1 MRESITRGGVQKFD
15 YLVHD
20 PYQIMDT
27 RLKNPLKRMEGTPKI
42 REDGAQP
49 NKGGRVKQC
58 RGCREPVGD
67 GSKFYPSFLA
77 ADNLLCKKCA
87 IKDSRERRNE
97 DIVHLLADR
106 LYNAERRRRQRLQ
119 SRREDED
126 KEDEDDDD
134 EDGKEEEEE
143 EDVKKKKKHKTSP
156 SPIPNF
162 RVLAE
167 CVYRGWDG
175 KSAISGSVKDP
186 RNELCIARIDMD
198 QEGYDKANYVLITR
212 EEARVLG
219 RCRGAGA
226 RQALLVKLMA
236 AR

>member
-1 MRESITRGGVQKFD
+1 
-15 YLVHD
+15 
-20 PYQIMDT
+20 
-27 RLKNPLKRMEGTPKI
+27 MEGTPKI
-42 REDGAQP
+42 GEDGTQP

-106 LYNAERRRRQRLQ
+106 LYNAERRRRQRRQQ
-119 SRREDED
+119 SRLEDDE
-126 KEDEDDDD
+126 EDDD
-134 EDGKEEEEE
+134 DGKEEEG
-143 EDVKKKKKHKTSP
+143 VKKKKHKTSP

-186 RNELCIARIDMD
+186 RKELCIARIVMD

-212 EEARVLG
+212 AEARVLG

-226 RQALLVKLMA
+226 RQALLAKLMA